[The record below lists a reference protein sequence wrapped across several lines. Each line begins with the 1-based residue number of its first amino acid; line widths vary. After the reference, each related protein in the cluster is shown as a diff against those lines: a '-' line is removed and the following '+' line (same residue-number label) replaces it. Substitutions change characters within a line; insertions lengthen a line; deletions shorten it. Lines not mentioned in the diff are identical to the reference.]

1 MPHIHLEA
9 TPNATANIDIVLVL
23 RELVK
28 KLASYE
34 SIDSAD
40 IKAYY
45 SERGTYA
52 MGEAAPRGFVHCTVQ
67 ILSGRPPELKQSIAE
82 GMAGVLRIAFRRA
95 TDLKQANITLEL
107 REMDRE
113 TYQK

>member
-9 TPNATANIDIVLVL
+9 TPNAIANMDVVLVL

-34 SIDSAD
+34 DIDSAS
-40 IKAYY
+40 IKASYT
-45 SERGTYA
+45 ERTLWV
-52 MGEAAPRGFVHCTVQ
+52 MGEGAARGYVHCTVA

-82 GMAGVLRIAFRRA
+82 GMMGVLRIAFRRA
-95 TDLKQANITLEL
+95 TDLKQAGLTLEL